1 MLNEFLQLIL
11 TDVSLLLL
19 FLISCQKFLN
29 IREKLTVENRE
40 MRLNFCENE
49 RIFWKPWRVIFEKFS
64 SIFLKIHIK
73 NENISVAAKVLM
85 SAIGGIFSLPRASR
99 FGFVL
104 QICHKNR
111 AFLIGSDI
119 LAFKGNVLAYK
130 TTRKSQSGSTFKD
143 GGNEKK
149 WKYIPW
155 IA

>member
-49 RIFWKPWRVIFEKFS
+49 EFFETPWRVIFEKFS

-73 NENISVAAKVLM
+73 NENISVAAKVLIWCWW
-85 SAIGGIFSLPRASR
+85 A
-99 FGFVL
+99 
-104 QICHKNR
+104 Q
-111 AFLIGSDI
+111 
-119 LAFKGNVLAYK
+119 
-130 TTRKSQSGSTFKD
+130 
-143 GGNEKK
+143 
-149 WKYIPW
+149 
-155 IA
+155 